1 MTESMPS
8 ASCHKWL
15 GEKACSVM
23 QLPISYR
30 LLVLTLSHKVHDY

>member
-1 MTESMPS
+1 MTEGMPS
-8 ASCHKWL
+8 ASCNKWL

-30 LLVLTLSHKVHDY
+30 PLVSTLSHKLHDH